1 MEKKHK
7 LCQSCMMPLDK
18 DPKQGGTNAD
28 GSKSTTYCSY
38 CYQNGKFT
46 QPNITATEMR
56 EFVVNKMVE
65 MKYPRF
71 VAKFMTAGMNNLER
85 WKNK

>member
-1 MEKKHK
+1 
-7 LCQSCMMPLDK
+7 MPLDK